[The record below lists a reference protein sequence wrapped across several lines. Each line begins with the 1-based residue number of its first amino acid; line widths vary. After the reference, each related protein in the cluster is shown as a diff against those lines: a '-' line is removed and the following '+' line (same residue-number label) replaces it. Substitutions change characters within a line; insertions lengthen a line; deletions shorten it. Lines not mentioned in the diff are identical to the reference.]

1 MDGKKLNLFK
11 EIHLLIKNNKFLISK
26 KIFKIDQKNNNFNP
40 MIRMRIGMKIIYMID
55 EKKNKIIILLYQEKE
70 MADIMKEEILLKI
83 LQQKMDVVEVV

>member
-1 MDGKKLNLFK
+1 MIKMKMDGKKLNLFK

-83 LQQKMDVVEVV
+83 L